1 MQDIRWKPPAD
12 ALTKNAS
19 PKLRKAT
26 KKNHSSLFVLIQE
39 APHTPS
45 VCVYFSFF
53 YHTLPS
59 TCMQPIPLICTQS
72 HNSFH
77 CFLVGLLSTLLALSF
92 NFLLRAPLPTF
103 SAMWDTCAWLL
114 CQATES
120 ESHTQLVPRTNFIF
134 FLISCLLW
142 CQHFLIV
149 PSQARSGFAI
159 TCVLCPC
166 MSGSHVLIVQW
177 WCTGGCY
184 CEAISTALLLHGSP
198 AVYMWL
204 GIEIGQIGQHLGNC
218 A

>member
-1 MQDIRWKPPAD
+1 MTANYTLYARHPLKAACWCFDKECF
-12 ALTKNAS
+12 T
-19 PKLRKAT
+19 KAT
-26 KKNHSSLFVLIQE
+26 KGDKKNHSSLFVLIQE

-77 CFLVGLLSTLLALSF
+77 CFLVGLLSTLLALRF

-149 PSQARSGFAI
+149 PSQARSALQSHASFVRVCQALMYWLFSDDAQVVVTVRRYRPLCCCMVLLQS
-159 TCVLCPC
+159 TCGW
-166 MSGSHVLIVQW
+166 GSKLDK
-177 WCTGGCY
+177 
-184 CEAISTALLLHGSP
+184 
-198 AVYMWL
+198 
-204 GIEIGQIGQHLGNC
+204 
-218 A
+218 